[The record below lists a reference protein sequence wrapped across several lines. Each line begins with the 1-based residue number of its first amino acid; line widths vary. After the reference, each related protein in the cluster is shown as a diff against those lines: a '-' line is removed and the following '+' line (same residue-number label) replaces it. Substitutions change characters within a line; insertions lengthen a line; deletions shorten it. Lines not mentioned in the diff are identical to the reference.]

1 MASGNIPAHPWASCR
16 PSRLGSATFLDD
28 LAQTCTDEVDVDGSK
43 KKDGERGW
51 WEGVRVEVERSR
63 CEAGDGSPPHSCTV
77 GVIVP
82 TLYWFGRSKYEN
94 LRQYSELADVLI
106 NCQKVGRGDQSCV
119 YAGGS
124 TRQGSVR
131 MPTGAR
137 IAYYGD
143 APIQKLLSRTRR
155 AGFRAYGKTG
165 PKSTGAMAVYKF
177 VVDGGHPDS
186 LGKF

>member
-77 GVIVP
+77 GG
-82 TLYWFGRSKYEN
+82 TLVWSRYWEPGTKGTGTLCYRSRDPN
-94 LRQYSELADVLI
+94 FVLTSF
-106 NCQKVGRGDQSCV
+106 C
-119 YAGGS
+119 
-124 TRQGSVR
+124 
-131 MPTGAR
+131 
-137 IAYYGD
+137 
-143 APIQKLLSRTRR
+143 
-155 AGFRAYGKTG
+155 
-165 PKSTGAMAVYKF
+165 
-177 VVDGGHPDS
+177 
-186 LGKF
+186 